1 MLCGSQHYQSLFT
14 VSDYT
19 LNKCVECYLVQTYP
33 LPAQESFDNLYDE
46 EYFAKLACR
55 KGEELVYH
63 RRILHLIEQYKIS
76 GSMLEV
82 GIGAGFFLELAQQQG
97 WSIQGIEP
105 SEAACRYVSQTVSV
119 PIFNDTLEAAHLPP
133 KSIDTIVLRHVL
145 EHIAEPQMFMRE
157 LRRILKDNGLIC
169 LVVPN
174 FGGLHARVERETWF
188 HLSIPYHVAHYTKR
202 PLQQLIDANGFDVV
216 RFMTTDLSCN
226 SYLITVLNIL
236 RHILQLAPI
245 RRNVNPSEINPKK
258 SLQHWLI
265 SKERIINS
273 LMARIGL
280 GEELTVLL
288 KKRAT

>member
-19 LNKCVECYLVQTYP
+19 LNKCVECHLVQTYP

-46 EYFAKLACR
+46 EYFTKLACR
-55 KGEELVYH
+55 KEQELVYH

-97 WSIQGIEP
+97 WNIQGIEP

-119 PIFNDTLEAAHLPP
+119 PICNETLETAHLTP

-157 LRRILKDNGLIC
+157 LRRILKDDGLMC

-174 FGGLHARVERETWF
+174 FGGLHARVEREAWF

-202 PLQQLIDANGFDVV
+202 PLQQLIDENGFDVV

-226 SYLITVLNIL
+226 SYLITLLNIL